1 MKAALMQIT
10 SRTRRSST
18 LGHPETSEA
27 EEDGE
32 DGEAVT
38 VHVSGREVNPNPSRT
53 LKGQLNKES
62 VRLEMHKVPLRQRSL
77 PRRQDCHTR
86 NHHKLLIG
94 TLIYGVAIATR

>member
-1 MKAALMQIT
+1 MKATLMQIT
-10 SRTRRSST
+10 RSRMRRSST

-27 EEDGE
+27 EDGE

-77 PRRQDCHTR
+77 PPGQDCHTR
-86 NHHKLLIG
+86 IHHKLLIG